1 MMLSSVTNAGKGGVI
16 AQLQAFKNILK
27 YEESYSIQANISAP
41 TMHGYPLSLEIASAM
56 SFITCN
62 QGFTIY
68 YKMKYKW
75 LCQKSLLPM

>member
-16 AQLQAFKNILK
+16 AQSQAFNNIWK
-27 YEESYSIQANISAP
+27 YEESYSIQANIPDPS
-41 TMHGYPLSLEIASAM
+41 MHDYPPALQIASAM

-68 YKMKYKW
+68 YKMNYKW
-75 LCQKSLLPM
+75 LCQKSLLLV